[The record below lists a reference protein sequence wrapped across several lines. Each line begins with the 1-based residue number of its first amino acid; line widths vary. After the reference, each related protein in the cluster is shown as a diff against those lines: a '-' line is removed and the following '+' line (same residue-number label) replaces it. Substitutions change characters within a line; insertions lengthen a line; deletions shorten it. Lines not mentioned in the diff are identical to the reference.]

1 MDTRMV
7 LALIV
12 GVALF
17 LVGATNVVP
26 VLEGTQPY
34 FFFAAAFIIGL
45 IAGGVKRGFL
55 LGFFLSLAYGV
66 VSFLIASALVTEILL
81 AGIFSGVVG
90 GILGAI
96 GGSLTSLTRWI
107 RKRRSRSISPRSDE
121 AGKTENSIQS

>member
-1 MDTRMV
+1 MV

-17 LVGATNVVP
+17 LVGVATNVVP
-26 VLEGTQPY
+26 VLEGTQTY

-66 VSFLIASALVTEILL
+66 VSFLIVTVLITDILL
-81 AGIFSGVVG
+81 AGIFSGIVG

-96 GGSLTSLTRWI
+96 GGSLTSLARWI
-107 RKRRSRSISPRSDE
+107 RKRRSRSIRPTSDG
-121 AGKTENSIQS
+121 AGKIENSIQL